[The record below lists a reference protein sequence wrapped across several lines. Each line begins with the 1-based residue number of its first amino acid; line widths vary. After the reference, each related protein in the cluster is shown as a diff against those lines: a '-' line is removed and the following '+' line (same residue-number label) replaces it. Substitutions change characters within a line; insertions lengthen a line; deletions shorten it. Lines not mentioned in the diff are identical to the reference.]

1 MLGPALLKYGTEAQ
15 KLDHLPKIARGEI
28 RWCQGYSEPG
38 AGSDLA
44 GLQTWAEDAG
54 DHFVVNGQKIWTS
67 YADKADWIF
76 CLVRTD
82 KSAKQGGISFVLFDM
97 ESPGVTTKPIL
108 LISGNSPFCETFFD
122 DVKVSKANL
131 LGELN
136 KGWDVAKYLLG
147 HEREM
152 ISGMGLGH
160 GGKSLPQIAL
170 EAVGADGDGRLDEPV
185 LRARI
190 ALFEVR
196 AAAFRAMSERFMD
209 ELKAGK
215 AHPAQPSMMKYYG
228 TELNKSRHELLMA
241 AGGSDALEW
250 TASAPTAARRRGR
263 GCAPRPTPSKA
274 AHPRCSSTSSPS
286 ASSSCREP
294 DAVPLFLNDDQVQLA
309 DSAKPFMAEQAP
321 VGHMRALR
329 DASDSTGFS
338 RELWKQFAEMGF
350 TGILVDEQHGG
361 LGLGHVEA
369 GIVLE
374 EIGRN
379 LTPSPFLPTAVG
391 AVAALNAGGAA
402 QRERWLPGIVKG
414 EVVAGL
420 AIDEG
425 SRHRP
430 ARTAMKAE
438 RAGNGF
444 RLVGEKSFVA
454 LGHVADLLIVLA
466 RTSGAPGEMSGL
478 TLFAVERGAGRPSA
492 QLPSGWRT
500 PASPS
505 RLRFEGVELDADAVI
520 GEVDGGAAG
529 LAKVLAAGRTGA
541 SAELLGV
548 GAGAMALTVD
558 YLKSRKQFGVH
569 IGSFQALQHRA
580 AHLYSELEVAPRR
593 GAEGSAAAGRRRSRR
608 RARHPGRQGHDR
620 SGHDAVSA
628 GGRADA
634 RRHGNDR

>member
-1 MLGPALLKYGTEAQ
+1 M
-15 KLDHLPKIARGEI
+15 
-28 RWCQGYSEPG
+28 
-38 AGSDLA
+38 
-44 GLQTWAEDAG
+44 
-54 DHFVVNGQKIWTS
+54 
-67 YADKADWIF
+67 
-76 CLVRTD
+76 
-82 KSAKQGGISFVLFDM
+82 
-97 ESPGVTTKPIL
+97 
-108 LISGNSPFCETFFD
+108 
-122 DVKVSKANL
+122 
-131 LGELN
+131 
-136 KGWDVAKYLLG
+136 
-147 HEREM
+147 
-152 ISGMGLGH
+152 
-160 GGKSLPQIAL
+160 
-170 EAVGADGDGRLDEPV
+170 
-185 LRARI
+185 
-190 ALFEVR
+190 
-196 AAAFRAMSERFMD
+196 
-209 ELKAGK
+209 
-215 AHPAQPSMMKYYG
+215 
-228 TELNKSRHELLMA
+228 
-241 AGGSDALEW
+241 
-250 TASAPTAARRRGR
+250 
-263 GCAPRPTPSKA
+263 
-274 AHPRCSSTSSPS
+274 
-286 ASSSCREP
+286 
-294 DAVPLFLNDDQVQLA
+294 PLFLNDDQVQLA

-329 DASDSTGFS
+329 DASDPAGFS

-478 TLFAVERGAGRPSA
+478 TLFAVERGAAGLSA
-492 QLPSGWRT
+492 T
-500 PASPS
+500 PERLADASLAS

-529 LAKVLAAGRTGA
+529 LAKVLAAVRTGA

-580 AHLYSELEVAPRR
+580 AHLYSELEVARAAVLKAQQQLDAGDP
-593 GAEGSAAAGRRRSRR
+593 GAERATLVAKAMTGLATTLSVQEGVQMHGGMGMTDEYDIGFYMKRGRVLGEMFGDADHHADQL
-608 RARHPGRQGHDR
+608 ARM
-620 SGHDAVSA
+620 SGY
-628 GGRADA
+628 
-634 RRHGNDR
+634 